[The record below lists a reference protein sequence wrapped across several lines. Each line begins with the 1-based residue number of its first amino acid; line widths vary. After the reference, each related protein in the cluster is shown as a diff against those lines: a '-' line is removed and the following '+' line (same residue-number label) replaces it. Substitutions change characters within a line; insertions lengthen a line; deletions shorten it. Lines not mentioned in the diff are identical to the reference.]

1 MKCQVCGAESGK
13 YPLCRMCNAKRETG
27 EIIKCQKCGYW
38 HHVGQPC
45 AIVETGNSEGHYRY
59 EPKAS
64 LISKNEAAFFK
75 AIKSVLA
82 DDYRLFPQINL
93 ASFIN
98 RVDNARFQNELFRNV
113 DFLITDTQYCPKMVI
128 EINDRSHL
136 TRERRERDE
145 KVKKICEEAGIP
157 IINLWTSYG
166 VNIEYIQ
173 NKINETL
180 QSLPVKR
187 IHHFDAANDNSA
199 VENRFRPESTPSTG
213 QQVKAK
219 KQGCYIAT
227 CVYGAYDCPEV
238 WTLRRYRDAVLAKT
252 WYGRRFISAYY
263 AVSPKVVDCFGD
275 EKWFHKLWRSIL
287 DRKVKKLRAKGFN
300 SAPYDDL
307 SQ

>member
-82 DDYRLFPQINL
+82 DDYRIFPQINL

-98 RVDNARFQNELFRNV
+98 RVDNVRFQNELFRNV

-136 TRERRERDE
+136 TQERRERDE

-187 IHHFDAANDNSA
+187 IHHFDAAMIIQQLKTDSDQRALLPLDNRLKRKSRGVISLPA
-199 VENRFRPESTPSTG
+199 CMEPMIV
-213 QQVKAK
+213 
-219 KQGCYIAT
+219 
-227 CVYGAYDCPEV
+227 
-238 WTLRRYRDAVLAKT
+238 
-252 WYGRRFISAYY
+252 RRF
-263 AVSPKVVDCFGD
+263 G
-275 EKWFHKLWRSIL
+275 RSDATGMPCL
-287 DRKVKKLRAKGFN
+287 LRPGMGGALF
-300 SAPYDDL
+300 L
-307 SQ
+307 RIMQ